1 MIGSDPEHFN
11 FSPRDHPEALRVA
24 LITGTLSRA
33 GAEKQFMYIVRA
45 LTDAGVMVRVYCPA
59 HSGYYRQELLDMN
72 IPVYW
77 FGRGQGRLRRLATL
91 IGMLRRFQPHVIQ
104 SMHAFTNLYAA
115 LSARF
120 VGAVSIGGLRSDLN
134 ACLQKYG
141 LMARALLRAP
151 TAIAANS
158 SKAVRE
164 IAERKLL
171 DPSRVYLLRN
181 SIDSSETRMQ
191 TDIDTSPFT
200 AVFVG
205 RLIPSKRLDL
215 FLNALAMANRIDSR
229 FNGVVI
235 GEGPCLASMRKL
247 ATRLGIWPE
256 CISFLGVR
264 EDVPGILERSGMLV
278 FCSESEGCPNVLLE
292 AMSAGVP
299 VITTAVGDAPEI
311 VEDTK
316 TGYVVPPDDV
326 SALAMRMLQVGQSP
340 GLRQELGE
348 AGRQRVRRLYGLH
361 DLSDRLLTIYEE
373 VMRARSGN
381 PVERPHL
388 TCAER

>member
-1 MIGSDPEHFN
+1 MLASHPEHLD
-11 FSPRDHPEALRVA
+11 FSPRANPEVLRVA

-45 LTDAGVMVRVYCPA
+45 LTDAGVTVRVYSPA
-59 HSGYYRQELLDMN
+59 HSGFYRQELLDMD

-77 FGRGQGRLRRLATL
+77 FGRHHGRIRRLITL
-91 IGMLRRFQPHVIQ
+91 TGMMRRFRPHVIQ

-115 LSARF
+115 LPARF
-120 VGAVSIGGLRSDLN
+120 VGAVSVGGLRSDLSAVLN
-134 ACLQKYG
+134 KHG
-141 LMARALLRAP
+141 FMARALLRAP
-151 TAIAANS
+151 HAIAANS

-164 IAERKLL
+164 IVDRRLL

-181 SIDSSETRMQ
+181 CIDSSENWMR
-191 TDIDTSPFT
+191 TDIESSPFT

-229 FNGVVI
+229 FNGLVI

-247 ATRLGIWPE
+247 ATSLGLWPDHV
-256 CISFLGVR
+256 SFLGVR
-264 EDVPGILERSGMLV
+264 EDVPSILESSGMLV

-292 AMSAGVP
+292 AMAAGVP
-299 VITTAVGDAPEI
+299 VVTTAVGDAPDI

-316 TGYVVPPDDV
+316 TGYVVPQDDIG
-326 SALAMRMLQVGQSP
+326 ALAMRMLQVGQSA

-348 AGRQRVRRLYGLH
+348 AGRERVRRLYGLH
-361 DLSDRLLTIYEE
+361 DLADRLLTIYEE
-373 VMRARSGN
+373 VMHARSGK
-381 PVERPHL
+381 PVERAHL